1 MKGTALTGLK
11 NFFKIPE
18 LSSLSFVIILF
29 LFVGLIN
36 PVFLSRDNILLILN
50 DSVVFTMLA
59 VGTSFVI
66 ITGEIDV
73 SIGAVTGLCAAVVGS
88 LIRDGMA
95 WAPAIVFTLSL
106 GLLCGLVNALG
117 FMFLKIPSIIITLGT
132 SGIIRGIIYV
142 YTGGRWVEDMPTAFK
157 DLSRVAFLGISV
169 FYWIALIIAAAGTLI
184 MTRTRQGRYFAAIG
198 DNIACATFLG
208 IPVRFAKMLAFALGS
223 LFAGAGG
230 IMFASRV
237 GFVAPIAGT
246 GYEMRAIAACV
257 LGGVSLSGGV
267 GSLAGAAMG
276 AVIIASIRPILV
288 FLNFTA
294 DDDMITGTIL
304 ITIIVVDALLQHRT
318 VERAR
323 RQRLLAKTRNSAVS
337 GEVEHEETA

>member
-1 MKGTALTGLK
+1 MKG
-11 NFFKIPE
+11 NFLGKVRNLFKIRE
-18 LSSLSFVIILF
+18 LTSLSFVVVLF
-29 LFVGLIN
+29 LFVGIIN
-36 PVFLSRDNILLILN
+36 PEFLSLKNILLMLN

-59 VGTSFVI
+59 VGISFVI

-73 SIGAVTGLCAAVVGS
+73 SIGAVTGLCAAVSGS
-88 LIRDGMA
+88 MIRDGLPWGQA
-95 WAPAIVFTLSL
+95 AALTLFL
-106 GLLCGLVNALG
+106 GLLCGLVNGLG
-117 FMFLKIPSIIITLGT
+117 FMYLKIPSIIITLGT
-132 SGIIRGIIYV
+132 SGIIRGIIYI
-142 YTGGRWVEDMPTAFK
+142 YTEGRWVEDIPVAFK
-157 DLSRVAFLGISV
+157 NLSRVSFLNFSL
-169 FYWIALIIAAAGTLI
+169 FYWCALLLAAAGTLI

-198 DNIACATFLG
+198 DNITCATFLG
-208 IPVRFAKMLAFALGS
+208 IPVRFTKVLAFILSA
-223 LFAGAGG
+223 LFAAFGG

-267 GSLAGAAMG
+267 GSLIGASIG

-304 ITIIVVDALLQHRT
+304 IFIIVADALLQQYT
-318 VERAR
+318 IEQAR
-323 RQRLLAKTRNSAVS
+323 RQRLLAKTRGGDFAA
-337 GEVEHEETA
+337 GEGRT